1 MDEKKLK
8 KTKYGRKKLT
18 EQELLSERIIVRFK
32 RIDYEMLK
40 HKAMSA
46 GKSLGPFIREL
57 AIKKISDIKI
67 ISKTDAINTNQI
79 KKVGVNLNQISKN
92 LNTYKYQSLPEFII
106 KDLDNSLKELKSI
119 IKKI

>member
-1 MDEKKLK
+1 
-8 KTKYGRKKLT
+8 
-18 EQELLSERIIVRFK
+18 
-32 RIDYEMLK
+32 
-40 HKAMSA
+40 MSA